1 MTAGRLPHP
10 PEPGHLAGADGGTS
24 AGYVVQ
30 TDDGH
35 LIGVEAADGRVCVDW
50 LGPARAELTPET
62 AATLGY
68 VLRSYARLAEQ
79 GDEPAG

>member
-1 MTAGRLPHP
+1 MTVGRLPHP
-10 PEPGHLAGADGGTS
+10 PAPGHRAGVGDGMS

-30 TDDGH
+30 AEGH
-35 LIGVEAADGRVCVDW
+35 LIGVEAAGGRVCVDW

-68 VLRSYARLAEQ
+68 VLRGYARLAER
-79 GDEPAG
+79 GDEPER